1 MGAGRG
7 GGMTQGTD
15 RPSFNRGGG
24 GGFRGGRGGF
34 QDRGGRN
41 IIPGTSIREGRDG
54 RRFVLK
60 PPYAN
65 ERKWCHDK
73 GLDMNILREI
83 AILSEEI
90 RNRFMK
96 MDIPAQCLNSKVNLK
111 PDNPAG
117 ELTMKICIGGAFYNR
132 YVKAAYKN
140 EDLLLR
146 MKNNKFFNHDEA
158 SRSLILNKVSD
169 FINDKHLK

>member
-1 MGAGRG
+1 
-7 GGMTQGTD
+7 
-15 RPSFNRGGG
+15 
-24 GGFRGGRGGF
+24 
-34 QDRGGRN
+34 
-41 IIPGTSIREGRDG
+41 
-54 RRFVLK
+54 
-60 PPYAN
+60 
-65 ERKWCHDK
+65 
-73 GLDMNILREI
+73 MNILREI

-117 ELTMKICIGGAFYNR
+117 ELIMKICIGGAFYNR

-146 MKNNKFFNHDEA
+146 MKNSKFFNHDEA